1 MRAGIGFLSV
11 ILVLAFVVGGLAQAP
26 PMGPEGAAD
35 NAFPTTSSGGVFALG
50 GKPNGPDSAPV
61 VGAAGELIGF
71 SGISSSGSHTITL
84 VHTGKMQMAVYHID
98 GTGKIRLV
106 SSRPLD
112 ADFSVMLN
120 ATKPLPGEIRLLGGE
135 IK

>member
-1 MRAGIGFLSV
+1 MRAGIGFSSV
-11 ILVLAFVVGGLAQAP
+11 ALVLAFVVGGLAQNPPPTQGISQGETAP
-26 PMGPEGAAD
+26 GFVLGGQASGPE
-35 NAFPTTSSGGVFALG
+35 
-50 GKPNGPDSAPV
+50 SAPV

-71 SGISSSGSHTITL
+71 SGISGSGSHTITL
-84 VHTGKMQMAVYHID
+84 VHAGKMQMAVYHID

-120 ATKPLPGEIRLLGGE
+120 ATKPLPGEIRLLGAE

>member
-1 MRAGIGFLSV
+1 FSSV
-11 ILVLAFVVGGLAQAP
+11 VLVLAFVVGGLAQNP
-26 PMGPEGAAD
+26 PVGQYSQGDDRVDSTGPASA
-35 NAFPTTSSGGVFALG
+35 FALG
-50 GKPNGPDSAPV
+50 GTATGPESAPV

-71 SGISSSGSHTITL
+71 SGISGSGSHTITL
-84 VHTGKMQMAVYHID
+84 VHAGKMQMAVYHID